1 MGKSAQLRD
10 IVTLDEA
17 LDELDDDR
25 MIDNVMMIGMMM
37 ILLVVIISALG
48 RMNWSVPV
56 IGAAEVAA
64 AGYQPVAAGVGLL
77 WHQLNPAG
85 QPNDLRMIAENST
98 GAFESML
105 LGVTT

>member
-1 MGKSAQLRD
+1 MSRD
-10 IVTLDEA
+10 IVAIDEA

-25 MIDNVMMIGMMM
+25 MIDNVMMVGMMM
-37 ILLVVIISALG
+37 VFLVVIIATLG
-48 RMNWSVPV
+48 RMTWAVPV

-77 WHQLNPAG
+77 WHPLNPAG
-85 QPNDLRMIAENST
+85 QPNDHRMNAENRT